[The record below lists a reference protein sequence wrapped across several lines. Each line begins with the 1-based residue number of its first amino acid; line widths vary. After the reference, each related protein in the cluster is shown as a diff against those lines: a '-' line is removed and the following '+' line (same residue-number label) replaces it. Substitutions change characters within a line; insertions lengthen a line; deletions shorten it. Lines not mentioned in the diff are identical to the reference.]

1 VTAANAQS
9 DGNLRGQASLFF
21 KNLWRRG
28 RSINP
33 KAKRISGMPVK
44 DTAFFPDTLSVVK
57 TEQDQFEDDNGPVIL
72 NQPPLLVSSN
82 PPFLGS
88 EEARQRPV
96 DASAIAEADAIGDDD
111 VEVIISQDTIDAI
124 HDVTDDDAT
133 EEMNN
138 NNNNNNNNEEEH
150 KIWIHTY
157 KLCYRYCY

>member
-1 VTAANAQS
+1 MSSNDD
-9 DGNLRGQASLFF
+9 DGN
-21 KNLWRRG
+21 
-28 RSINP
+28 
-33 KAKRISGMPVK
+33 
-44 DTAFFPDTLSVVK
+44 VVA
-57 TEQDQFEDDNGPVIL
+57 GAIL

-96 DASAIAEADAIGDDD
+96 DASAIAEADAIHDD
-111 VEVIISQDTIDAI
+111 VEGIGQDTIDAI

-133 EEMNN
+133 HEIMNN
-138 NNNNNNNNEEEH
+138 NNNNNNQEEH